1 MNHEK
6 FRNDLQKLRT
16 ELQAINSLDEGEQ
29 TLLRQVE
36 SEIEALLSRDNDN
49 LRADPES
56 RQRLGASLA
65 EVEAAHPRLTLLM
78 RQMVDSLSYLGI

>member
-6 FRNDLQKLRT
+6 FCADLRRLHTELRT
-16 ELQAINSLDEGEQ
+16 ITTLDKNEQ
-29 TLLRQVE
+29 DLLRQLDADLI
-36 SEIEALLSRDNDN
+36 SLLSRDVNSPAND
-49 LRADPES
+49 ES

-65 EVEAAHPRLTLLM
+65 EIETAHPRVSLLM